1 MGFMYKIFRI
11 VLKDMLTELRGKE
24 ILPSILFF
32 GFLII
37 IIFNF
42 SFDIGINR
50 SNDIWAGILWVAFI
64 FSGILGLNRSFSIE
78 RENDSLYGLM
88 LSPIDRGGIYLAKL
102 IGNIIFMI
110 TMESVIIP
118 IFSILFNLRILNIL
132 PELLIIILLG
142 TIGFSS
148 VGTLFAA
155 MVTNTKMK
163 EIMLPIILF
172 PIILP
177 IIIASVKS
185 TSEIMDGER
194 LSNISSW
201 LKLMIG
207 FDIIFIGIS
216 FLVFEY
222 VIEE

>member
-1 MGFMYKIFRI
+1 
-11 VLKDMLTELRGKE
+11 MLTELRGKE